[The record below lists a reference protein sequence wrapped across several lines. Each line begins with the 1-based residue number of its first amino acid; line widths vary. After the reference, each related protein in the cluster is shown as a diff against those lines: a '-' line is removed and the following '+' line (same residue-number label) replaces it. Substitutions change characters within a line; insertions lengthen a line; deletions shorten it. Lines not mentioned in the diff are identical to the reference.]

1 MLYNIYKRRNQKG
14 YNEFN
19 VTVGTNQENYSTYKQ
34 EIVEVLNNFK
44 GNLPVS
50 TGMKEIKILLTD
62 TIPVYL
68 NKTKDLSRDD
78 LKKYYQSNSKLI
90 LNELHISSE
99 DSFVNMI
106 EKFRNL
112 DLEINLNTI
121 DRCELSK
128 EIAIKLKIVFNNES
142 SIEVDMLGNNIETF
156 YLEY

>member
-1 MLYNIYKRRNQKG
+1 
-14 YNEFN
+14 
-19 VTVGTNQENYSTYKQ
+19 
-34 EIVEVLNNFK
+34 
-44 GNLPVS
+44 
-50 TGMKEIKILLTD
+50 
-62 TIPVYL
+62 
-68 NKTKDLSRDD
+68 
-78 LKKYYQSNSKLI
+78 
-90 LNELHISSE
+90 
-99 DSFVNMI
+99 MI